1 LPKKPIPSLPS
12 YLIFSALSTCG
23 VVTYL
28 CSLSLSL
35 SLYIYIYIYI
45 YIYMDYNLIALNHKM
60 HVRTPSYQD
69 ALLFEKPKRGTARQS
84 APDTTVYYICIFV
97 PIPSSVQLS
106 TYTLK
111 IFHYSS
117 S

>member
-1 LPKKPIPSLPS
+1 
-12 YLIFSALSTCG
+12 
-23 VVTYL
+23 
-28 CSLSLSL
+28 
-35 SLYIYIYIYI
+35 
-45 YIYMDYNLIALNHKM
+45 MDYNLIALNHKM